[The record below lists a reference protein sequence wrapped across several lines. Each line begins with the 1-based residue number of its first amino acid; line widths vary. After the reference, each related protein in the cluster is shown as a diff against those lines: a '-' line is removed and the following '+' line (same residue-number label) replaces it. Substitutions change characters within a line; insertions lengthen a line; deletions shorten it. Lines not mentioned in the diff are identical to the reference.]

1 MSLTIPVPVQPSST
15 SISKRPA
22 LTPTPQQ
29 QAFLDAL
36 TTSSSH
42 IILQARAG
50 CGKTS
55 AILMGVDT
63 YLTTFPGSEVL
74 VCAYNKA
81 IQTEVQEKLTARG
94 YDWKDVQCQTVHGMG
109 MSLLKSSYRPRVEE
123 GKMWRILD
131 SLKEH
136 ENRTHPLW
144 QFGSQIVQLVGL
156 GKQSGVGFFDDL
168 PIGDRSIWYDIAD
181 HYDVAAFEPGV
192 DMDAVVTWAE
202 KLYRQ
207 SLEIVDEIDFND
219 MVLFPLIKGL
229 RVKYRKDLILGDE
242 IQDWSRT
249 RQAIVRMFLKNPG
262 GRLAG
267 VGDDKQA
274 IYGFSGADAQAM
286 ENMTREMNATVLPL
300 SVTWRCPKKVVEVA
314 QRIVP
319 DLQAADTA
327 PEGEVLFQSALFTRS
342 EGLKITGFEI
352 QQPDTPDAFIV
363 PTVGA
368 TKNEIYLEDLV
379 PGQDALLC
387 RNTAPLIPLAY
398 RIIRAGIPAKVEGRK
413 LGEGLIELVNRWS
426 IKTTSALRNKLL
438 DYRDRE
444 TAKWNAKGK
453 EQKAEEAE
461 DRVSTILAV
470 VEECEKR
477 GRHDVQS
484 VVEFIER
491 LFGDNVKGAVT
502 LCTYHRSKGREW
514 DRVLLLEHS
523 SRCPSRAARQEWQ
536 LEQER
541 NLAYVSFTRAKRTL
555 VFVG

>member
-1 MSLTIPVPVQPSST
+1 MSLTIPVPQHTSTTTIKKSSF
-15 SISKRPA
+15 
-22 LTPTPQQ
+22 TPTPQQ

-36 TTSSSH
+36 TTTSSH

-55 AILMGVDT
+55 AILMGVDA
-63 YLTTFPGSEVL
+63 YLSAFPGSEVL

-81 IQTEVQEKLTARG
+81 IQTEVQEKLESRG
-94 YDWKDVQCQTVHGMG
+94 YSWKDVQCQTVHSMG
-109 MSLLKSSYRPRVEE
+109 MSLLKYTYRPRVEE

-131 SLKEH
+131 EVKEH
-136 ENRTHPLW
+136 ESRTHPLW
-144 QFGSQIVQLVGL
+144 QFGSSIVQLVGL

-168 PIGDRSIWYDIAD
+168 PIGDRSVWYEIAD

-202 KLYRQ
+202 KLYRL
-207 SLEIVDEIDFND
+207 SLDIVEEIDFND
-219 MVLFPLIKGL
+219 MVLIPLIKGM

-249 RQAIVRMFLKNPG
+249 RQALVRMFLKNPG

-274 IYGFSGADAQAM
+274 IYGFSGADAKAM
-286 ENMTREMNATVLPL
+286 ENMTRELCATVLPL

-319 DLQAADTA
+319 DLEAAETA
-327 PEGEVLFQSALFTRS
+327 PEGLVLFQPTLVSNTDKTDSARWAEENLELAAHERT
-342 EGLKITGFEI
+342 
-352 QQPDTPDAFIV
+352 
-363 PTVGA
+363 
-368 TKNEIYLEDLV
+368 IYLEDLV

-444 TAKWNAKGK
+444 VAKWTAKGK

-461 DRVSTILAV
+461 DRVSTILAI
-470 VEECEKR
+470 VEECERR
-477 GRHDVQS
+477 GRHDVAS

-541 NLAYVSFTRAKRTL
+541 NVSYVAMTRAKKTL